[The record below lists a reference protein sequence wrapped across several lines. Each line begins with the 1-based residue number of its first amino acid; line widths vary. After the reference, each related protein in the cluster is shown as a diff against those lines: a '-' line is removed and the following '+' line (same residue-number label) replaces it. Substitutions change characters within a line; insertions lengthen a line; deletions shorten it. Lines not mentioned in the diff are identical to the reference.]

1 MSVKEIDVKSFI
13 KKFNICDI
21 EELQEVLD
29 ELCTAVEIFENFGFE
44 AEAAKALTV
53 KIDSIIE
60 EALLFEEE

>member
-1 MSVKEIDVKSFI
+1 MDAKSFI

-44 AEAAKALTV
+44 AEEAKALTF
-53 KIDSIIE
+53 KLDAIIQE
-60 EALLFEEE
+60 SLLFEEE

>member
-1 MSVKEIDVKSFI
+1 MDAKSFI

-44 AEAAKALTV
+44 AEAPKELTF
-53 KIDSIIE
+53 KLDAIIE

>member
-13 KKFNICDI
+13 KKFDICDI

-53 KIDSIIE
+53 KLDSIIE